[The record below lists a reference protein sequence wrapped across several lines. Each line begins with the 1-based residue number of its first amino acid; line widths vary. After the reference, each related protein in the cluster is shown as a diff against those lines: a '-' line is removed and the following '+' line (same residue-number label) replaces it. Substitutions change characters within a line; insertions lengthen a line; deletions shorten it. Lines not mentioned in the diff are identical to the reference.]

1 MWMLLLI
8 TWGLEN
14 SMLYILHLLNL
25 EFFFILMLKK
35 KKLNFVPHVIYII
48 LPTTLAFFINSS
60 IAFLILL
67 APFCYPFIS
76 FFLIS
81 ITLCLSL
88 SLQRQIELALY
99 SLVWIYFK
107 MLLISLSLIKLSP
120 PGYHEIVNWAN
131 NSGGN

>member
-1 MWMLLLI
+1 
-8 TWGLEN
+8 
-14 SMLYILHLLNL
+14 MLYILHLLNL
-25 EFFFILMLKK
+25 EFFFYLNVKE

-48 LPTTLAFFINSS
+48 LLTTLAFFINSS

-99 SLVWIYFK
+99 SLV
-107 MLLISLSLIKLSP
+107 
-120 PGYHEIVNWAN
+120 
-131 NSGGN
+131 